1 MRWVYCATRIQSP
14 SSMYNYKDVGNVVE
28 TCCWFFQPKTLSSYP
43 VSVEWNHFGER
54 FNNFRD
60 FLVFLLVHGYVS
72 LRGTVRIV
80 RQNFREKANPWR
92 GTVWMV
98 RFASVNADC
107 GDSVLVSSIQVYKE
121 RKSWVSGQ
129 LHCNIT
135 CRALWKTACISC
147 PRARAPPR
155 PLNLNNYGLRGQ
167 EGCLHFFAVSVPSR
181 F

>member
-1 MRWVYCATRIQSP
+1 
-14 SSMYNYKDVGNVVE
+14 
-28 TCCWFFQPKTLSSYP
+28 
-43 VSVEWNHFGER
+43 
-54 FNNFRD
+54 
-60 FLVFLLVHGYVS
+60 
-72 LRGTVRIV
+72 
-80 RQNFREKANPWR
+80 
-92 GTVWMV
+92 MV

-147 PRARAPPR
+147 PRARASPR